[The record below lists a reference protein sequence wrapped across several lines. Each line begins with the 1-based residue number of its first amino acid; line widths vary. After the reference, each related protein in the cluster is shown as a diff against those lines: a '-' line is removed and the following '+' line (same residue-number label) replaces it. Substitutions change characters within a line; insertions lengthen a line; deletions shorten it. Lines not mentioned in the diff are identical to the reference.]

1 MPGLLVIF
9 KKELADHFTSWR
21 FIILFILVLLAGTF
35 ATMSSA
41 QNIRATSTDPN
52 FIFLKLFSGTQD
64 GSLSLSFLEFIKWFI
79 PIVGIALGFDAVNGE
94 RNSGTMSRLVSQPV
108 YRDTIINGKF
118 AAGVATIAV
127 MMASIILLVS
137 GFGLRVIGLP
147 PTSEEIARIL
157 FFFVVTVIFGS
168 FWMALAVLFSILF
181 RRVATSALASI
192 GIWVFFTFFM
202 NPLMNVLSRAIS
214 PPGNTI
220 ESATRFAQVNLNLLH
235 LSPLV
240 LFDEAMSV
248 LLDPAARSYSQLL
261 RLITGGGGMEFF
273 LSNPLS
279 LGQSL
284 MTVWPQLIG
293 IFVLTLGCFA
303 ISYIRFMREEIRAT

>member
-202 NPLMNVLSRAIS
+202 NPLMNVLSRAIA

-303 ISYIRFMREEIRAT
+303 ISYIKFMREEIRAT